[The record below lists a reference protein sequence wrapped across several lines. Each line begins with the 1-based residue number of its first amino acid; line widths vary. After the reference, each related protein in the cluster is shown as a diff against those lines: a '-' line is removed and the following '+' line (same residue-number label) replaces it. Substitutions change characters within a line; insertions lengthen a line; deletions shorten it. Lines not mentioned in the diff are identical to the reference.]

1 MRQIK
6 VQLRQELKWR
16 KKNCEAKRLKTVS
29 AGLLIALAM
38 FSIGQAQG
46 ITKSDSLQII
56 EQLTVYAEQLELDIK
71 MQQIDCAA
79 QAELDSMKI
88 ARLQEQYHE
97 MQPSK
102 LERILT
108 DTRLHFALGVWLGI
122 SAKKW

>member
-1 MRQIK
+1 
-6 VQLRQELKWR
+6 
-16 KKNCEAKRLKTVS
+16 
-29 AGLLIALAM
+29 M